1 MIFMN
6 EAIYSVKLTG
16 AGMWSKIIGK
26 GKVLKLTDLEGC
38 ANVGMMLYNAEQR
51 TERYN
56 MPDTLKGQQ
65 VFYLCQGLCLHTD
78 MGRLIASITEDTVGW
93 HDAVCGASDAAEV
106 QAKHGGLTYQDAR
119 NDWYRSGTE
128 CFLIELAKW
137 GMGEKDLMPNLN
149 FFSKAVTDKEGGLS
163 YVPGNSKAGDSVSLR
178 LEMDALVVLNTC
190 QHPFAPGGEYL
201 SKPVLLEV
209 FEGAAVTEDDECLN
223 SHPENARAFMNT
235 YHYHELKAAL

>member
-1 MIFMN
+1 M
-6 EAIYSVKLTG
+6 ELTG

-26 GKVLKLTDLEGC
+26 GKVFKLTDLEGG
-38 ANVGMMLYNAEQR
+38 ANVGMMLYNVNER

-93 HDAVCGASDAAEV
+93 HDTVCGTSDASEV
-106 QAKHGGLTYQDAR
+106 KAKYGELSYQDGR

-137 GMGEKDLMPNLN
+137 GMGERDLMPNVN
-149 FFSKAVTDKEGGLS
+149 FFSKAVTDEEGGLS
-163 YVPGNSKAGDSVSLR
+163 YVPGNTKAGASVSLR
-178 LEMDALVVLNTC
+178 MEMDALVVMNTC
-190 QHPFAPGGEYL
+190 QHPLAPGGEYV

-209 FEGAAVTEDDECLN
+209 FEGAAISDDDECLN
-223 SHPENARAFMNT
+223 SHPENARAFLNT
-235 YHYHELKAAL
+235 FHYHEMKASL

>member
-1 MIFMN
+1 
-6 EAIYSVKLTG
+6 
-16 AGMWSKIIGK
+16 
-26 GKVLKLTDLEGC
+26 
-38 ANVGMMLYNAEQR
+38 
-51 TERYN
+51 
-56 MPDTLKGQQ
+56 
-65 VFYLCQGLCLHTD
+65 

-149 FFSKAVTDKEGGLS
+149 FFSKAVTDKEGVLS

-223 SHPENARAFMNT
+223 SHPENARAFLNT

>member
-1 MIFMN
+1 
-6 EAIYSVKLTG
+6 
-16 AGMWSKIIGK
+16 MWSKIIGK

-149 FFSKAVTDKEGGLS
+149 FFSKAVTDKEGVLS

-223 SHPENARAFMNT
+223 SHPENARAFLNT